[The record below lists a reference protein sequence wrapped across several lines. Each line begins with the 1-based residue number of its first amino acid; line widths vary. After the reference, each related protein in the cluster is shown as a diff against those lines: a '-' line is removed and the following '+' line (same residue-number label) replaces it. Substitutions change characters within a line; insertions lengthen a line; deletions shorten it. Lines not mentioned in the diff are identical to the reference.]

1 MVSLFGEVMQSILI
15 TPSNIGTLKTALERR
30 DSITCAKLAED
41 LLRLLEEYYAELSPS
56 TTIYNSVL
64 NAWSRAGKLENDAKA
79 SVYAADRAFA
89 LLQHMLDEES
99 QLRRNFLPAPNE
111 SSFLLVINAFA
122 HAANAATKAGNI
134 SDAEN
139 AANTAEE
146 LLKRL
151 EEQSLE
157 TRQIAL
163 LCRGNV
169 VRILASLAG
178 LTTSQSG
185 YAARAQTLLT
195 TMAGEA
201 GQLPIDVIYF
211 NAVLDAWARDLSRKD
226 TDESMNLL
234 SRPHTL
240 LMELI
245 GGKYNTIPDNSS
257 YNHVIRALYAP
268 WTSRQKIGKEEDRR
282 KAWDMVFSVYSIISE
297 RHRGSCMPDAH
308 TYLHM
313 FKALA
318 CLWPTDKSTSSDER
332 LVLCRDIFHSC
343 CQNGQLTKTAFWV
356 ISTFLTPST
365 LMDLLAHEMGEQD
378 VPKQL
383 QHIPADL
390 LYTHIPAEWSRNGRN
405 CKSLN
410 RHKQ

>member
-1 MVSLFGEVMQSILI
+1 
-15 TPSNIGTLKTALERR
+15 LERR

-41 LLRLLEEYYAELSPS
+41 LLHLLEESYFELSPN

-64 NAWSRAGKLENDAKA
+64 NAWSRAGKSENDAKA
-79 SVYAADRAFA
+79 SVYAASRAFA
-89 LLQHMLDEES
+89 LLQHMLDKGHEER

-122 HAANAATKAGNI
+122 HAANAAIKAGNI

-139 AANTAEE
+139 AANAAEE
-146 LLKRL
+146 LLQRL

-163 LCRGNV
+163 SCRGNV

-178 LTTSQSG
+178 LTMSQSG
-185 YAARAQTLLT
+185 YAARAEVLLT
-195 TMAGEA
+195 TMAREA

-226 TDESMNLL
+226 TDQSMNLL

-245 GGKYNTIPDNSS
+245 GGKYNAIPDNSS

-268 WTSRQKIGKEEDRR
+268 WTSRQKVGKEDDRR
-282 KAWDMVFSVYSIISE
+282 KAWDMVFSVYSNMSE

-318 CLWPTDKSTSSDER
+318 CLWPTDTSASSGER

-356 ISTFLTPST
+356 ITTFLDSST

-378 VPKQL
+378 VSKQL
-383 QHIPADL
+383 QHIPTDL

-405 CKSLN
+405 CKPLN